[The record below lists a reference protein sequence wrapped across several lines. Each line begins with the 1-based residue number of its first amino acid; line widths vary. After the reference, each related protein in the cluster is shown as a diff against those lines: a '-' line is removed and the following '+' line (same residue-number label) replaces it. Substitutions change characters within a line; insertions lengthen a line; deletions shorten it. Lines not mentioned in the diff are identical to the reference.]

1 VNLVQADDTDTKNP
15 LPAKEY
21 LSGATVSSLHR
32 LRDIDNSDG
41 GFFVFGDLAV
51 KKQGHFRL
59 AFSLFELIE

>member
-1 VNLVQADDTDTKNP
+1 MNLVQADDTDTKNP

-21 LSGATVSSLHR
+21 LSGATVLSLHR